1 MALVATKNGL
11 GHVHEHSYHR
21 MPTLEVQLAKAVKDL
36 VAIEKLTG
44 VYPITWVWGW
54 GWGSRPNRA
63 DTLHGNMAERRGL
76 IQRIRYLQQRLA
88 ARNERASRPEVDP
101 VSARLEYQSIAL
113 PTHTSEPTAPA

>member
-1 MALVATKNGL
+1 
-11 GHVHEHSYHR
+11 

-101 VSARLEYQSIAL
+101 VSARLECQSIAL
-113 PTHTSEPTAPA
+113 PTHTSGPTAPA